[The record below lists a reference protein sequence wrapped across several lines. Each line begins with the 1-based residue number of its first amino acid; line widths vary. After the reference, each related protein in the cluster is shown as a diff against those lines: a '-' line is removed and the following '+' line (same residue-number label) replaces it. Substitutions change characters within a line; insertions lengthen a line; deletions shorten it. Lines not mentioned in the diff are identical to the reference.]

1 MALKSSESPNV
12 TVREVDL
19 TGVVPATASTTGA
32 FAGEF
37 NWGPALKPTL
47 VSNEAELALKFGSP
61 VQGGASASDF
71 LSVAQFL
78 KYSSTAYVTRI
89 VNDGDTNA
97 AAEGSAGGTEV
108 VAGGSDITLQ
118 YDGVEETYFYEL
130 PFRVGDDAVN
140 PVIDST
146 WKTNV
151 LDSDGAI
158 VHAVGT
164 DADASL
170 TLTTPASSGNSR
182 LEYTP
187 EVDGD
192 GVVVTPHPEIVAT
205 WMYDKPLP
213 TGIQVLNGED
223 FEQQDLTSYKIVA
236 RYPGARGNL
245 ITMEVCPPVAFTG
258 WSHASKFASA
268 PEGSEVHVVV
278 LVDGEVVETH
288 DYLSTVEGA
297 KLPDGSANN
306 VLDVINNKS
315 DWVWAAS
322 IGTLTTS
329 VVVFTLSGG
338 ANGDHVKADYVTAFG
353 QYADVDSITVDFLV
367 SPSRGQNDGIDV
379 EVAALAAARK
389 DCVAVVSPY
398 GDAIKA
404 SSVDDIVTWS
414 NGLPNSDYLICDG
427 NWLKVYNKY
436 QDKYETIAAASST
449 AGIMAA
455 SDRDSAP
462 WFSPAGSRRGQY
474 FGVTS
479 LVFNP
484 TKGQR
489 DTLYSAKVNPIVS
502 LPGQGTVLFGDK
514 THLSRPSAFDRI
526 NVRRLFLV
534 IERSIAEAG
543 KNAMFEFNDEF
554 TRAEFVNI
562 VEPFLR
568 EIQGRRGITDFRVV
582 CDETNN
588 TSAVVDRNEFVATV
602 FIKPAR
608 SINYV
613 TLNFVAVRS
622 GVEFEEVVG
631 TV

>member
-19 TGVVPATASTTGA
+19 TGVVPATSSTTGA

-37 NWGPALKPTL
+37 NWGPALKPTI

-61 VQGGASASDF
+61 VQGGAAASDF

-89 VNDGDTNA
+89 VSDGDTNA
-97 AAEGSAGGTEV
+97 VAEGSAGGTEV
-108 VAGGSDITLQ
+108 VAGGSDLTLR
-118 YDGVEETYFYEL
+118 YVTEGEVYFYEL
-130 PFRVGDDAVN
+130 PFRVGDNALN

-151 LDSDGAI
+151 LDATGAV

-164 DADASL
+164 SADGEL
-170 TLTTPASSGNSR
+170 TLTTPPLTGNSR
-182 LEYTP
+182 LVYTP
-187 EVDGD
+187 EADGD
-192 GVVVTPHPEIVAT
+192 GVVTPHPEIVAT
-205 WMYDKPLP
+205 WLYDQPLP
-213 TGIQVLNGED
+213 TGIQVLNAED
-223 FEQQDLTSYKIVA
+223 YEQQDLDFYKIIA
-236 RYPGARGNL
+236 RYPGDRGNL
-245 ITMEVCPPVAFTG
+245 ISVQVCPPAAFAQWTY
-258 WSHASKFASA
+258 ASKFSSA
-268 PEGSEVHVVV
+268 PVGNEVHVVI

-288 DYLSTVEGA
+288 EYLSTVEGA

-315 DWVWAAS
+315 DWVWASS

-329 VVVFTLSGG
+329 VVTFTLSGG
-338 ANGDHVKADYVTAFG
+338 ANGVHGKADYIRAFD

-367 SPSRGQNDGIDV
+367 APSRGANDGIDV
-379 EVAALAAARK
+379 EVAALAKTRR

-398 GDAIKA
+398 GDAVKA
-404 SSVDDIVTWS
+404 SSMDDIIAWS
-414 NGLPNSDYLICDG
+414 NGLPDSDYLICDG

-455 SDRDSAP
+455 ADRDSAP

-484 TKGQR
+484 TKAQR

-582 CDETNN
+582 CDDTNN
-588 TSAVVDRNEFVATV
+588 TPEVVDRNEFIASC

-613 TLNFVAVRS
+613 TLNFVAVRT

-631 TV
+631 TI